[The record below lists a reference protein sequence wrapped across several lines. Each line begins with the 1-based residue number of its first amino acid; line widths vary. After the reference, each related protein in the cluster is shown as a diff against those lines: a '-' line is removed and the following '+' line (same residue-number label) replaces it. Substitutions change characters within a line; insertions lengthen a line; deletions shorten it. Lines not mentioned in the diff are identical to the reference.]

1 MWFRRQD
8 MPNRSILM
16 DEYVPQHCISIKEW
30 VKMAKPSNTF
40 DVQECLVILCQVQ
53 KKQLVQC

>member
-1 MWFRRQD
+1 MWFRCQD

-16 DEYVPQHCISIKEW
+16 DEYVPQQCISIKEW